1 MHFSCQIIHR
11 GAGLGLLLLG
21 ALLSACG
28 GGGGG
33 GGGTTSANAVVISIS
48 EGRVLEGNT
57 GTTLMPFTV
66 TLNRAASAA
75 LEVTYQA
82 GVVAV
87 AGTSNQI
94 PPLNTATGGSAC
106 TPGVDFITVTD
117 GRLTIPAGA
126 STGTFYVTVCADTDF
141 EPNETFAVNSAL
153 LADNNGRV
161 TGTIVNDD
169 AGGLNGTGSVSM
181 LGGVAAFGRDADTLT
196 NSSLDGPLGFSFA
209 KATDCTTDN
218 VSGLVWLRSESPTAV
233 DFNGAGSY
241 RDSVNALGS
250 PLCGRTD
257 WRIPTASEL
266 LSLMNASS
274 KASDIPFRP
283 NADAFD
289 GSNIMSGMYWTKE
302 EGVTGALST
311 NAFALDASNNG
322 VVSFVAKTS
331 LLRVRLVRGG
341 TATAPA
347 CDNSDSR
354 FSVLTDG
361 TVRDTRTELV
371 WKQCPEGTSGTSCAT
386 GAVASYS
393 TADAFVTQ
401 MNAVNTASF
410 AGRTDWRFPSRNEI
424 ASLINRA
431 CTGNF
436 AAPASV
442 FPVNGTLN
450 YVSGTL
456 DANATASRVWSAN
469 YVDGGVGP
477 VPITAGMHLRLVR
490 GGQ

>member
-33 GGGTTSANAVVISIS
+33 GGGSTAANAVVTAISA
-48 EGRVLEGNT
+48 GRELE

-126 STGTFYVTVCADTDF
+126 STGIFNITICPDTDF

-161 TGTIVNDD
+161 TATIVNDD

-181 LGGVAAFGRDADTLT
+181 LGGVAAFGRDVDTLT
-196 NSSLDGPLGFSFA
+196 SSSSDGPLGFSFE
-209 KATDCTTDN
+209 KATDCTTDK
-218 VSGLVWLRSESPTAV
+218 VSGLVWLRSESPAAV
-233 DFNGAGSY
+233 NFSAAATY
-241 RDSVNALGS
+241 RDSVNALGA
-250 PLCGRTD
+250 PLCGRID
-257 WRIPTASEL
+257 WRIPTAGEL
-266 LSLMNASS
+266 LSLMDASS
-274 KASDIPFRP
+274 KASDTPFRP
-283 NADAFD
+283 NADAYD
-289 GSNIMSGMYWTKE
+289 GSNTMAGMYWTQE

-322 VVSFVAKTS
+322 VVSFVAKTGT
-331 LLRVRLVRGG
+331 LQVRLVRGG
-341 TATAPA
+341 AATMPA

-371 WKQCPEGTSGTSCAT
+371 WKQCPEGTSGTSCAGT
-386 GAVASYS
+386 VASYL
-393 TADAFVTQ
+393 TAEAFVAQ

-456 DANATASRVWSAN
+456 DANAATSRVWSAN
-469 YVDGGVGP
+469 FADGGVGP